1 MTLAEE
7 SHRTGESTSAVELS
21 QEVSDLKSQID
32 RRDQALKQAHL
43 DIETLSA
50 ELEELDKQNQEAT
63 QVFFLSQCSMV
74 IRHKED

>member
-1 MTLAEE
+1 
-7 SHRTGESTSAVELS
+7 VELS
-21 QEVSDLKSQID
+21 QEVSDLKSQLD

-63 QVFFLSQCSMV
+63 QVFFLSQCSIV
-74 IRHKED
+74 IRH